1 MISRSRSAVRHP
13 TWRDENHVNA
23 VLEIQLQPFG
33 FPAPVREVLAL
44 NRHAIN
50 KCSIHYRYKLVYGRN
65 NTKNRAG
72 TQICGPHTCVYQL
85 FLILLRSCGTY
96 ATFLMHSGFAV
107 ARLVAA
113 AFLDEETL
121 GDEAGEEVGEA
132 VLVSS

>member
-1 MISRSRSAVRHP
+1 MFTAAIIQRI
-13 TWRDENHVNA
+13 
-23 VLEIQLQPFG
+23 VLVHKFVDHIL
-33 FPAPVREVLAL
+33 
-44 NRHAIN
+44 
-50 KCSIHYRYKLVYGRN
+50 
-65 NTKNRAG
+65 
-72 TQICGPHTCVYQL
+72 VYQL

-132 VLVSS
+132 VLVST